1 MPSIAVAMGQ
11 TAGVLGERRSQK
23 WNAAAKLQPTFPK
36 PDRLLVRPNQ
46 AVDEVMGR
54 LTEATADESCADP
67 DQLTMLMDYRRA
79 ARRLEAV
86 YDKACQVEL
95 DLPPDD
101 ELVKV
106 QR

>member
-1 MPSIAVAMGQ
+1 M
-11 TAGVLGERRSQK
+11 
-23 WNAAAKLQPTFPK
+23 
-36 PDRLLVRPNQ
+36 LVKAIQ
-46 AVDEVMGR
+46 AVDEVMVR

-67 DQLTMLMDYRRA
+67 DAQTMLMDYRRA
-79 ARRLEAV
+79 ARRLEAA